1 MVSCIIRDIVNSF
14 NPTYCNDLKGLI
26 LELTRQALVGGGE
39 LIKVFS
45 HTFCNRQMRTVLQ
58 QDGSSRTN
66 RNLSHTAAI
75 ERQVKKV
82 TLGVEKA

>member
-39 LIKVFS
+39 VIKVF
-45 HTFCNRQMRTVLQ
+45 FAYVLQ
-58 QDGSSRTN
+58 PPNADR
-66 RNLSHTAAI
+66 
-75 ERQVKKV
+75 V
-82 TLGVEKA
+82 TTRW